1 MEVPL
6 TCQQSTF
13 DAVQELKDFLD
24 DLSAEITF
32 EDWLAGELK
41 GCCDD
46 LVDELNALN
55 DPLRLGAANAAKD
68 GLLGDL
74 AVLRANEG
82 ESADEFAARMKA

>member
-13 DAVQELKDFLD
+13 DAVQELKDFLS
-24 DLSAEITF
+24 DLSEEITY
-32 EDWLAGELK
+32 EDWLAGELE

-46 LVDELNALN
+46 LVVELNALT
-55 DPLRLGAANAAKD
+55 DPSRLDAVNAAQD
-68 GLLGDL
+68 GLLADL

-82 ESADEFAARMKA
+82 ESAEEFAARM